1 MDPTGKTRFEQR
13 LDQIINSPSDVESA
27 LDELDNE
34 DNVRDSL
41 PTTVEYTQVPSV
53 YSGDE
58 SINKD
63 KIDDYIYARNTMRG
77 LIERGQVALEGALII
92 ARESEHPRAF
102 EVSATIMR
110 NIADMAEK
118 LLTLQDGLKGPAPKA
133 APGKQINIQQNNY
146 GVGAGVENSPDD
158 ISKLLD
164 DLD

>member
-1 MDPTGKTRFEQR
+1 MDPSGKTRFEQR

-53 YSGDE
+53 YSEDE

-110 NIADMAEK
+110 NISDMAEK
-118 LLTLQDGLKGPAPKA
+118 LLTLQDGLKGPTPKA

-146 GVGAGVENSPDD
+146 GVGVENSPDD

-164 DLD
+164 DMDE